1 MSNTNYNPQGDRLE
15 KALSGDYDFS
25 VKNILLRSNSLVK
38 SNYQLLIAGCGV
50 ILLVVA
56 ALMAILVGRYSV
68 EGLTQL
74 SQSQQAFIDVI
85 VIFLM
90 APITT
95 GLIMQASDLAGKRHT
110 RFHNLFDY
118 LPQILS
124 LAVAQLFV
132 SIIVQLGLYL
142 LIVPGMYVF
151 MASVFTLPIIAQRKI
166 PVTSAIILSFK
177 VVNKYLSGFISL
189 FGIFILLLL
198 LSAFTL
204 GLAMLWVMPL
214 YYATVGLLFDD
225 LFGAKSEE
233 LSSEHSNH
241 ESTFDA

>member
-1 MSNTNYNPQGDRLE
+1 MSNTNQNPQGDRLE
-15 KALSGDYDFS
+15 KTLAGDYEFS
-25 VKNILLRSNSLVK
+25 VKHILLRANNLVK
-38 SNYQLLIAGCGV
+38 NHYPLLIAGCGV

-56 ALMAILVGRYSV
+56 ILMAILVSRFSL
-68 EGLTQL
+68 EGLTEL
-74 SQSQQAFIDVI
+74 SQSQQAFIDVV

-95 GLIMQASDLAGKRHT
+95 GLILLASDLAANRPV
-110 RFHNLFDY
+110 RFQNLFDY

-132 SIIVQLGLYL
+132 SILVQLGLYL

-151 MASVFTLPIIAQRKI
+151 MASVFTLPIIAQRKV
-166 PVTSAIILSFK
+166 PVTSALMLSFK
-177 VVNKYLSGFISL
+177 VVNRYLSGFISL
-189 FGIFILLLL
+189 FGIFILLLM

-214 YYATVGLLFDD
+214 YYATVGLLFND
-225 LFGAKSEE
+225 LFGSQTSQSASEP
-233 LSSEHSNH
+233 SNN